1 MYTPYIHG
9 LACTM
14 LHIQGIKSD
23 FFRAPFPRPAMQRTM
38 VSAGGQN
45 IVPVSSSLF
54 LSERRYIKSDWK
66 K

>member
-1 MYTPYIHG
+1 
-9 LACTM
+9 M